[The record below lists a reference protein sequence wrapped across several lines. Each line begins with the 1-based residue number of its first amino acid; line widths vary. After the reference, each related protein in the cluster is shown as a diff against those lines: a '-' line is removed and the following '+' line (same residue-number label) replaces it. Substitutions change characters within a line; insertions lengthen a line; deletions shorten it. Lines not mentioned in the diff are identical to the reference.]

1 MLRQGSGRPWNGLRN
16 PGLHEQLVK
25 FQSRK
30 SPERLKGSDFTNMGS
45 KDSQRNCWKS
55 LWEMQILGPHPR
67 PLSLNLWKSGL
78 GIFVFNKIPQKF
90 PGGSVGYGSGIV
102 AAVALD
108 RSLAPGLPCSLAM
121 AKKNT
126 EECLAHG
133 ISLSILCLILQI
145 RSRSRER
152 RLEKAQGGGPAPR
165 NQFSLLVVSA
175 IIQI

>member
-1 MLRQGSGRPWNGLRN
+1 M
-16 PGLHEQLVK
+16 
-25 FQSRK
+25 
-30 SPERLKGSDFTNMGS
+30 
-45 KDSQRNCWKS
+45 
-55 LWEMQILGPHPR
+55 
-67 PLSLNLWKSGL
+67 
-78 GIFVFNKIPQKF
+78 
-90 PGGSVGYGSGIV
+90 GYGSGIV
-102 AAVALD
+102 TAVALV

-165 NQFSLLVVSA
+165 NQFSAHCQHHYADIGGRQSRQVSSFSFFGRVLSMQNFQGQRSNMHHNSDPNHSGDNA
-175 IIQI
+175 RSLTG